1 MPPPE
6 GPEKRTLTGPKM
18 KPVTKTHMSIAKKN
32 PHVDHPPWRGGSKCF
47 FGLRTAFFGDTCF
60 F

>member
-32 PHVDHPPWRGGSKCF
+32 PQR
-47 FGLRTAFFGDTCF
+47 
-60 F
+60 